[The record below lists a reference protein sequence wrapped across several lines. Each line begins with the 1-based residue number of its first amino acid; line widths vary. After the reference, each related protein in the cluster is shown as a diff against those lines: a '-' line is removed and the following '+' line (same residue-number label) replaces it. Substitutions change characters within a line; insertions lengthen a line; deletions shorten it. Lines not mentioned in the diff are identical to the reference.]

1 MKTSEEI
8 IKFNEQFGI
17 ITIFCDLGDILG
29 YSENETIYLNE
40 NAEDLQK
47 INSHELLHF
56 FEDTEAF
63 IRLKEKILK
72 DNKEKIDLIREQYEL
87 RYAGLYSEY
96 DIKNGIIDTEIVIDM
111 LTDNYIIEF
120 SDGLKVGEYL
130 LGNIKKELDERRYL
144 NLTIKNSVEQMNL
157 SKWEKLFV
165 INFYDGKKHVLPQKE
180 NRYEQIRKDI
190 EEELERLYALA
201 EDKEEFRINANSKE
215 ILREYESEIKAL
227 EQRGED
233 TSYLEE
239 NKDYCLKELA
249 NKFSG
254 HLYEEYKHIVDFIRN
269 TNYEPAFKVLMLN
282 ETLTK
287 TYKLDKVEDK
297 TNTIIKKRDMHNTIT
312 GHMVLNGTVLET
324 IYNNINDYNNFA
336 LIYFAGLEIFNKSIA
351 RSSAIKLDGVETYGK
366 GKWLKFEGKTSN
378 EKEYLKNA
386 ERLATLVK
394 DTPWCTK
401 ELASTQLAQGDFFV
415 FVDNEDKPHIAVKMS
430 GNKIDEVRG
439 ILNGDAQEIED
450 GYRDVALSFLENN
463 KEIKNGKEWLEQEER
478 NKRLIQYNKDIENGI
493 FKVEHVGQMLE
504 DLFEIDYKNHGHG
517 ENTNKTKL
525 KNNLVK
531 IKDKLV
537 KYYNCSEEELYVDGI
552 DFSCTDYT
560 KCPYKIIIGNAYFS
574 NSQLTDLGSL
584 QIIGG
589 NTYFRNSQVTD
600 LGNLQTIGGDA
611 YFGGSQVTNL
621 GNLQTIGGNANF
633 EGSQVTDLGNL
644 RTIGGN
650 ANFRNSQIIDL
661 GNLQTIGGDAYARNS
676 KITDLGNLQ
685 TIGGYAYFGGT
696 QVTNLGNLQTI
707 GGDADFRNSQ
717 IIDLG
722 NLQIIGGDALVR
734 NSKITDLG
742 NLQTIGGDAYFGGS
756 QVTNLGNLQ
765 TIGGDTY
772 FGCSQVTN
780 LGNLQTIGKSA
791 NFSDSKI
798 TNLGNLQTIGG
809 DAYFGC
815 SQVTNLGN
823 LQTIGGDAYF
833 GGSQVTNLGNLQ
845 TIGGS
850 ANFSDSKIT
859 NLGNLQRIVGPVIL
873 RTYGYE
879 PNFELEKLYYEQFEN
894 GVRKNIVDEESVSM
908 AR

>member
-1 MKTSEEI
+1 MKTREEI

-17 ITIFCDLGDILG
+17 KTIFCDLGDIVG
-29 YSENETIYLNE
+29 YSENNTIYLNE
-40 NAEDLQK
+40 HAEDLQK
-47 INSHELLHF
+47 INNHELLHF
-56 FEDTEAF
+56 FEDTETF
-63 IRLKEKILK
+63 IKLKEKILK

-111 LTDNYIIEF
+111 LTDNYIIQF

-190 EEELERLYALA
+190 EEELERLYSLVD
-201 EDKEEFRINANSKE
+201 DKEEFRINVNSKE

-233 TSYLEE
+233 TSYL
-239 NKDYCLKELA
+239 KSRRDHCLKELA
-249 NKFSG
+249 DKFSN

-312 GHMVLNGTVLET
+312 GHMVLNETVLET

-351 RSSAIKLDGVETYGK
+351 QASRIKLDGVETYAK

-378 EKEYLKNA
+378 EKEYLKNS

-401 ELASTQLAQGDFFV
+401 SLASSQLAQGDFFV
-415 FVDNEDKPHIAVKMS
+415 FVDNEDKPHIAVKMI
-430 GNKIDEVRG
+430 GHGIDEVRG
-439 ILNGDAQEIED
+439 ILNGDAQEIEEE
-450 GYRDVALSFLENN
+450 YRDVIISFLENN
-463 KEIKNGKEWLEQEER
+463 KDIKYGKEWLEQQEL
-478 NKRLIQYNKDIENGI
+478 NKRLIKYNEDIENGT
-493 FKVEHVGQMLE
+493 FKNEDVEQMIN
-504 DLFEIDYKNHGHG
+504 DLFKTDYKNHGHG

-525 KNNLVK
+525 KNNLIK
-531 IKDKLV
+531 IKDKIAE
-537 KYYNCSEEELYVDGI
+537 YYDCSEEEIFIGNI
-552 DFSCTDYT
+552 SFSNTEYT
-560 KCPYKIIIGNAYFS
+560 ECSYKIIVGNAYF
-574 NSQLTDLGSL
+574 
-584 QIIGG
+584 
-589 NTYFRNSQVTD
+589 
-600 LGNLQTIGGDA
+600 GD
-611 YFGGSQVTNL
+611 
-621 GNLQTIGGNANF
+621 
-633 EGSQVTDLGNL
+633 
-644 RTIGGN
+644 
-650 ANFRNSQIIDL
+650 SQI
-661 GNLQTIGGDAYARNS
+661 
-676 KITDLGNLQ
+676 K
-685 TIGGYAYFGGT
+685 
-696 QVTNLGNLQTI
+696 
-707 GGDADFRNSQ
+707 
-717 IIDLG
+717 DLG
-722 NLQIIGGDALVR
+722 NLQIIGGNAYVR

-765 TIGGDTY
+765 TIGGY
-772 FGCSQVTN
+772 
-780 LGNLQTIGKSA
+780 
-791 NFSDSKI
+791 
-798 TNLGNLQTIGG
+798 
-809 DAYFGC
+809 
-815 SQVTNLGN
+815 
-823 LQTIGGDAYF
+823 AYF

-845 TIGGS
+845 TIGES
-850 ANFSDSKIT
+850 ADFAYSQVTDLGNLQTIGGDADFINSKIKDF
-859 NLGNLQRIVGPVIL
+859 GNLQRIEGKVCFDSGS
-873 RTYGYE
+873 
-879 PNFELEKLYYEQFEN
+879 ELEKLYYEQFEN
-894 GVRKNIVDEESVSM
+894 GIRKNIVDEESVSM

>member
-1 MKTSEEI
+1 MKTREEI

-17 ITIFCDLGDILG
+17 KTIFCDLGDIVG
-29 YSENETIYLNE
+29 YSENNTIYLNE
-40 NAEDLQK
+40 HAEDLQK
-47 INSHELLHF
+47 INNHELLHF
-56 FEDTEAF
+56 FEDTETF
-63 IRLKEKILK
+63 IKLKEKILK

-111 LTDNYIIEF
+111 LTDNYIIQF

-190 EEELERLYALA
+190 EEELERLYSLVD
-201 EDKEEFRINANSKE
+201 DKENFKINANSKE

-233 TSYLEE
+233 TSYL
-239 NKDYCLKELA
+239 KSRRDYCLEELA
-249 NKFSG
+249 DKFSN

-312 GHMVLNGTVLET
+312 GHMVLNETVLET

-351 RSSAIKLDGVETYGK
+351 QASRIKLDGVETYKK

-386 ERLATLVK
+386 EKLAALVK

-401 ELASTQLAQGDFFV
+401 KLASIQLAQGDFFV
-415 FVDNEDKPHIAVKMS
+415 FVDNEDKPHIAVKMN
-430 GNKIDEVRG
+430 GNEIDEVRG
-439 ILNGDAQEIED
+439 ILNGDAQEIEEE
-450 GYRDVALSFLENN
+450 YREVTLSFLENN
-463 KEIKNGKEWLEQEER
+463 KEIENGKEWLEQEER

-493 FKVEHVGQMLE
+493 FKVDHVGQMLE

-537 KYYNCSEEELYVDGI
+537 KYYDCSEEELYVDDI

-560 KCPYKIIIGNAYFS
+560 KCPYKIIIGDANFEG
-574 NSQLTDLGSL
+574 SQITDLGNL
-584 QIIGG
+584 QTIGG
-589 NTYFRNSQVTD
+589 NADFVDSEVKNLGNLQTIGGYASFRMSKITDLGNLQTIGGKANFYGSQITDLGNLQTIGGDANFEGSQITDLGNLQTIGGKANFEGSQVTD
-600 LGNLQTIGGDA
+600 LGNLQTIGG
-611 YFGGSQVTNL
+611 
-621 GNLQTIGGNANF
+621 NA
-633 EGSQVTDLGNL
+633 D
-644 RTIGGN
+644 
-650 ANFRNSQIIDL
+650 FRNSQMIDL
-661 GNLQTIGGDAYARNS
+661 GNLQTIGGYAYVTNS
-676 KITDLGNLQ
+676 QITDLGNLQ
-685 TIGGYAYFGGT
+685 TIGGYAYFEGS

-707 GGDADFRNSQ
+707 GGDAY
-717 IIDLG
+717 
-722 NLQIIGGDALVR
+722 VR

-742 NLQTIGGDAYFGGS
+742 NLQTIGG
-756 QVTNLGNLQ
+756 
-765 TIGGDTY
+765 
-772 FGCSQVTN
+772 
-780 LGNLQTIGKSA
+780 SA

-798 TNLGNLQTIGG
+798 I
-809 DAYFGC
+809 
-815 SQVTNLGN
+815 
-823 LQTIGGDAYF
+823 
-833 GGSQVTNLGNLQ
+833 NLGNLQ

-859 NLGNLQRIVGPVIL
+859 NLGNLQTIGGDADFRNSKIKDFGNLQRIDGEVYFDPGS
-873 RTYGYE
+873 
-879 PNFELEKLYYEQFEN
+879 ELEKLYYEQFEN
-894 GVRKNIVDEESVSM
+894 GVRKTIVDEENVSM
-908 AR
+908 ER